1 MTLMIEARSIC
12 DLEVIEMIKVL
23 SLFSGIGAFEKAL
36 EKQNIPYELLNYCEL
51 DSYASKAYSII
62 HGVSEEKNLHD
73 VCKVNVDYDVDVL
86 VHGSPCQSISISGKQ
101 EGAVKGSGTR
111 SALIYE
117 SMRII
122 EQVKPK
128 VIVYENVKN
137 LLSDRHRPVFE
148 DYLNTLEKL
157 GYKNT
162 YKVLNSK
169 DFGVAQNRERI
180 FVVSILGDK
189 EFEFTIQEP
198 IRQTLKEVVEDV
210 KDIPDK
216 YYLKDEYIQ
225 SYVRNT
231 IQYKPKNIMKVGT
244 ILGINGHDIL
254 KRVYSQLG
262 IAPTLTT
269 GVTGNSIPKI
279 IALRGRPH
287 NGKYYQLL
295 EPQAEDYSNTLTTV
309 TKDNL
314 YADGI
319 SIRKLTPLE
328 YFRLQGFSDKDYQ
341 ILRQNKFSDSRMY
354 KMLGNSITVN
364 VLEYIFKNLKEQNI
378 I

>member
-1 MTLMIEARSIC
+1 M
-12 DLEVIEMIKVL
+12 KVL

-36 EKQNIPYELLNYCEL
+36 EKQNIPYELVNYCEI
-51 DSYASKAYSII
+51 DSYAGKAYSII
-62 HGVSEEKNLHD
+62 HNVSEDKNLKD
-73 VCKVNVDYDVDVL
+73 VCTVNVTGDIDLL
-86 VHGSPCQSISISGKQ
+86 VHGSPCQSVSIAGKQ

-122 EQVKPK
+122 QNTMPK

-137 LLSDRHRPVFE
+137 LLSSKHAPVFE
-148 DYLNTLEKL
+148 DYLQTLENL
-157 GYKNT
+157 GYKNSF
-162 YKVLNSK
+162 KVLNSK

-180 FVVSILGDK
+180 FVVSVLGEQ
-189 EFEFTIQEP
+189 EFVFKDHNP
-198 IRQTLKEVVEDV
+198 VRQTLKEVVEPVEDV
-210 KDIPDK
+210 ADK

-225 SYVRNT
+225 SYVINT
-231 IQYKPKNIMKVGT
+231 IQYKPENIMKVGT
-244 ILGINGHDIL
+244 ILGMNGHDIL

-287 NGKYYQLL
+287 NGKNYQML
-295 EPQAEDYSNTLTTV
+295 EPQAGDFSNTLTTF

-314 YADGI
+314 CADGI
-319 SIRKLTPLE
+319 GIRKLTPLE
-328 YFRLQGFSDKDYQ
+328 YFRLQGFDDNDYFK
-341 ILRQNKFSDSRMY
+341 LRENKFSDSQMY

-364 VLEYIFKNLKEQNI
+364 VLEYIFKNLKKQNLI
-378 I
+378 